1 MVAATTERTSRH
13 ACSSSSVHGSVAV
26 VGVPD
31 EKWGE
36 AVKACVVLRA
46 GQTVDA
52 AELVERVRAAKGSVH
67 APKSI
72 DFVDALPLTPL
83 GKLDKKALRSR
94 YWESADRAVG

>member
-1 MVAATTERTSRH
+1 M
-13 ACSSSSVHGSVAV
+13 

-31 EKWGE
+31 VKWGE

-46 GQTVDA
+46 GQAVDA

-72 DFVDALPLTPL
+72 DFVDTLPLTPL